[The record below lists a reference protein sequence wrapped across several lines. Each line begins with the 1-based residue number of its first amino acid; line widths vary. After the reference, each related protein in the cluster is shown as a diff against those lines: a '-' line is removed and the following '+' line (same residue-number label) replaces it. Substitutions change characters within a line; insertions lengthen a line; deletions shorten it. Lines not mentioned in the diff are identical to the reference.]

1 MKAAQLKEF
10 RRYLSNS
17 GWMLGEKI
25 LMLAVGLTATVVLA
39 RYLGPEEFGYL
50 NYALSLVALLTI
62 VCHLGL
68 TGLVVKELRVRPEQE
83 DRILS
88 SVFMTKVAASIV
100 AYGILIGTWFIGDDR
115 NFMVLALIGL
125 ALFFTPFEVLI
136 DWFQARVKAKYAAIA
151 GAVGQIGGNGLKII
165 LAVAGL
171 GLVWIAAAHVVI
183 IMLTSLILVIYA
195 LALKRSFRFDFSWSL
210 SKELLGKSFLIFLGS
225 LSAVIYLKVDQIML
239 QYMLGDNAVGQ
250 YAAASKLSEAWYL
263 IPTVLMASIFPKVID
278 VRAHSKEKYKRL
290 MQVIFDLLFL
300 SAFCLSV
307 VVFILSDQVIDVL
320 YGDAYSAAA
329 QVLAVHIFA
338 SIFVFMRA
346 LFSKWIILEEV
357 FIFSL
362 ITQGLG
368 AISNIVLNYFF
379 IRSHGVAGAAV
390 ATLISYSIAGYFSL
404 LLSSKTRELF
414 VMMSKSMMFH
424 AFISVP
430 ETIKELRRG

>member
-1 MKAAQLKEF
+1 MKAAQLGEF

-39 RYLGPEEFGYL
+39 RYLGPEDFGYL

-68 TGLVVKELRVRPEQE
+68 TGLVVKELRVRPDQE
-83 DRILS
+83 DRILT
-88 SVFMTKVAASIV
+88 SVFVTKVAASIV
-100 AYGILIGTWFIGDDR
+100 AYAILIGTWFIGDDR
-115 NFMVLALIGL
+115 DFLVLALIGL

-151 GAVGQIGGNGLKII
+151 GAVGQLGGNGLKIM
-165 LAVAGL
+165 LAVAGA
-171 GLVWIAAAHVVI
+171 GLIWIAAAHVVI
-183 IMLTSLILVIYA
+183 IMLTSLILVVYA
-195 LALKRSFRFDFSWSL
+195 LALKGSFRFDFSWAM
-210 SKELLGKSFLIFLGS
+210 SKELLGKSLLIFLGS

-239 QYMLGDNAVGQ
+239 QYMLGEHAVGQ

-263 IPTVLMASIFPKVID
+263 IPTVLMASIFPKIID
-278 VRAHSKEKYKRL
+278 FREQNKEKYRRF

-307 VVFILSDQVIDVL
+307 VVFLLSDWIIDLL
-320 YGDAYSAAA
+320 YGDAYAAAA
-329 QVLAVHIFA
+329 QVLAIHIFA

-368 AISNIVLNYFF
+368 AITNIILNYFF

-404 LLSSKTRELF
+404 LLSGKTRTLF
-414 VMMSKSMMFH
+414 VMMSKSMVFH

>member
-1 MKAAQLKEF
+1 MKAALEF
-10 RRYLSNS
+10 KRYLSNS
-17 GWMLGEKI
+17 SWMLGEKI
-25 LMLAVGLTATVVLA
+25 LMLGIGLTATVVLA
-39 RYLGPEEFGYL
+39 RYLGPEDFGYL

-68 TGLVVKELRVRPEQE
+68 TGLVVKELRVRPDQE

-88 SVFMTKVAASIV
+88 SVFMTKVVASFI
-100 AYGILIGTWFIGDDR
+100 AYAILISTWFIGQDR
-115 NFMVLALIGL
+115 DFLVLALIGL

-151 GAVGQIGGNGLKII
+151 GAVGQLGGNGLKII

-195 LALKRSFRFDFSWSL
+195 LALKRSFRFDFSWPL
-210 SKELLGKSFLIFLGS
+210 TKELLGKSFLIFLGS

-239 QYMLGDNAVGQ
+239 QYILGDNAVGQ

-263 IPTVLMASIFPKVID
+263 IPTVLMASIFPKIID
-278 VRAHSKEKYKRL
+278 VRDHSEEKYKRL

-307 VVFILSDQVIDVL
+307 VVFLLSDWVIDLL

-329 QVLAVHIFA
+329 QVLSVHIFA

-404 LLSSKTRELF
+404 LLSSKTRALF
-414 VMMSKSMMFH
+414 VMMSKSMLFH